1 MIIRVYMHWLY
12 ILLCAYRFI
21 YKYRCLKAKVIKT
34 NFLGNDMPK
43 KICII
48 LALLAKTVHKF
59 IQKSVNM
66 EPKNTN
72 VQTHK
77 LKPDSD
83 SESSDPDSDSDSDV
97 FLQLITVIS

>member
-43 KICII
+43 
-48 LALLAKTVHKF
+48 
-59 IQKSVNM
+59 NM
-66 EPKNTN
+66 
-72 VQTHK
+72 H
-77 LKPDSD
+77 
-83 SESSDPDSDSDSDV
+83 SESSDSDSDSQSSD
-97 FLQLITVIS
+97 LS